1 MEEMMELEDMVDDML
16 EEMAEIEE
24 IVEMEEMG
32 DDMLE
37 VEDRMQVEEMVE
49 M

>member
-1 MEEMMELEDMVDDML
+1 MMELEDMVDDML